1 VSKVLFLA
9 VGLGRG
15 LGWVVGPSFT
25 FAMGWV
31 GLGQFVGGLGWA
43 GSKKMDPRTSL
54 ASFYRAETNYTVSQ
68 KSSPFLFL

>member
-1 VSKVLFLA
+1 MTRLHCVQSSVPSC
-9 VGLGRG
+9 GLGRG

-54 ASFYRAETNYTVSQ
+54 IRSIKFGAFC
-68 KSSPFLFL
+68 SPVRTG